1 MDQPDEAPPASPDA
15 GGLAGGPPPEFQNPE
30 SPRYQPWAEKQITNA
45 VKEKRPLEEFMA
57 EFDSRVA
64 AYGDIGSG
72 NWDPQHQDRLL
83 AKFSPH
89 RPSSGPSRHRRRR
102 SPGAPGAQ
110 PAPARAPGRPP
121 GAAPSGRPVPSDSG
135 PGGERR
141 RRRRR
146 RPRGGRRPPEA
157 SPVG

>member
-1 MDQPDEAPPASPDA
+1 MVETEPGAA
-15 GGLAGGPPPEFQNPE
+15 GPPPIPEILNPE
-30 SPRYQPWAEKQITNA
+30 STRYQPWAEKQITNA

-57 EFDSRVA
+57 EFDTRVA

-72 NWDPQHQDRLL
+72 SWDPQHQDRLL

-89 RPSSGPSRHRRRR
+89 RPSSGPSRRRRRR
-102 SPGAPGAQ
+102 SSGALGAQ
-110 PAPARAPGRPP
+110 QVPSRAPGRPP
-121 GAAPSGRPVPSDSG
+121 GAASSARPVPAEPG

-146 RPRGGRRPPEA
+146 RPRGGR
-157 SPVG
+157 